1 MKKKTS
7 KIIYEII
14 SKKLNKKYSSKF
26 YNYNLIITN
35 KLIFNEECLLSLNL
49 KEFLIFNNSNE
60 FLHRFYLNKEINE
73 RLKKILIFYEKYSKI
88 FPNYIILPEN
98 KFLYKNI
105 RKKQKMIDAVNK
117 EKNTNNN
124 NKNTHSFLF
133 NNNENNNNNNNI
145 VFTNSIKLDIKKFC
159 SENNNL
165 NNNNSFNNNNED
177 SLFNNNNNN
186 NSKSIINTESNI
198 VCDITNNSIE
208 NVIKIL
214 NNNEIT
220 ANDIKNE
227 IFYEKIN
234 KNNKINNNNN
244 NIEIKKNNNN
254 NNNINYII
262 NNFKPNNNIINCEYL
277 KAFKSKKSLRKFS
290 INNSN
295 STNIV
300 SNNSNNN
307 INNNNNNNNKNKIKN
322 ININQNIFFPK
333 GLTTIININNNIIQ
347 LNNNQNNSKL

>member
-1 MKKKTS
+1 MKKKSS
-7 KIIYEII
+7 KKIYEII

-124 NKNTHSFLF
+124 NNKNAHSFLF
-133 NNNENNNNNNNI
+133 NNNENNNNI

-165 NNNNSFNNNNED
+165 INNSFDNNNND
-177 SLFNNNNNN
+177 SLFNNNN
-186 NSKSIINTESNI
+186 SRSIINTESNI

-214 NNNEIT
+214 NNNKIT

-234 KNNKINNNNN
+234 KNNKINNKN
-244 NIEIKKNNNN
+244 NI
-254 NNNINYII
+254 
-262 NNFKPNNNIINCEYL
+262 
-277 KAFKSKKSLRKFS
+277 
-290 INNSN
+290 
-295 STNIV
+295 
-300 SNNSNNN
+300 
-307 INNNNNNNNKNKIKN
+307 KIWLFHQK
-322 ININQNIFFPK
+322 
-333 GLTTIININNNIIQ
+333 
-347 LNNNQNNSKL
+347 